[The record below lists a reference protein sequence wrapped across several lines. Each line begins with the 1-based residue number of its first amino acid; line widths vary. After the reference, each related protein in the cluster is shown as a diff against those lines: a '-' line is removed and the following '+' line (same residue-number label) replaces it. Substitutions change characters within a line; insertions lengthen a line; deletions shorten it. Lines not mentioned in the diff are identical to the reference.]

1 MVSIPFAYVQI
12 AGSDDVAPKEGAD
25 PSKEATEDPIKL
37 EAEKLAKANEEHKL
51 TEGNEHEAGKAVETP
66 EEKAKVQK
74 EEDQSKAQGA
84 ALKTLAAAEKAAPE
98 PLEKDN
104 GQGWDNRA
112 ATDAARGEAAKVVA
126 SQNAEEAKNVSENK
140 DIVAKAT
147 DATAAS
153 TNVNSRNRE
162 GVNANSWHEYWVTKV
177 IPQPNGD
184 AYSADR
190 QLRSGE
196 PTKEEK

>member
-12 AGSDDVAPKEGAD
+12 GGVDDVAPKEGAD

-84 ALKTLAAAEKAAPE
+84 ALKLLSAAEKAAPE
-98 PLEKDN
+98 PVEKDN
-104 GQGWDNRA
+104 GAKWDNRA
-112 ATDAARGEAAKVVA
+112 ATDEARAAAAGTVA
-126 SQNAEEAKNVSENK
+126 SQHAEEAKNVSDNAG
-140 DIVAKAT
+140 IVAKAT
-147 DATAAS
+147 DATAAAI
-153 TNVNSRNRE
+153 NVNSRNRE
-162 GVNANSWHEYWVTKV
+162 GVNANSWHE
-177 IPQPNGD
+177 
-184 AYSADR
+184 
-190 QLRSGE
+190 
-196 PTKEEK
+196 

>member
-1 MVSIPFAYVQI
+1 MNTKQA
-12 AGSDDVAPKEGAD
+12 K
-25 PSKEATEDPIKL
+25 PSRPQRKKL
-37 EAEKLAKANEEHKL
+37 RFK
-51 TEGNEHEAGKAVETP
+51 
-66 EEKAKVQK
+66 K

-162 GVNANSWHEYWVTKV
+162 GVYANSWHEYWVTKV